1 MLEGYNGTVLAYGQT
16 GSGKTF
22 TITGGAERYADR
34 GLIPRAIAHIFAKLN
49 AQREDQW
56 EVHISYLEIYNEVG
70 YDLLDPSHES
80 KGLEDL
86 PRCACVCVC
95 VCIILYIFCSPPGNP
110 RLFPPRYHQ
119 YPFPLGITNTPSP
132 HLAHTPPL
140 PPHPQPHP
148 HPPSPKPASDP
159 KPPYPT
165 PPPRPPTH
173 TG

>member
-95 VCIILYIFCSPPGNP
+95 VLSSTFSALHLATHAY
-110 RLFPPRYHQ
+110 
-119 YPFPLGITNTPSP
+119 FPLGITNTHSP
-132 HLAHTPPL
+132 
-140 PPHPQPHP
+140 
-148 HPPSPKPASDP
+148 
-159 KPPYPT
+159 
-165 PPPRPPTH
+165 
-173 TG
+173 